1 MHLTPLSR
9 TLLLGIPVIF
19 LLTFFGAPI
28 FVMLDSSLHPN
39 GEGMSFGVYAK
50 VLSSNYYLSTLF
62 GTLLLAIKVTLV
74 TIPLGYAIAYFIVM
88 KLKSKLTK
96 RLAYL
101 VVILPLFTSN
111 IVRALGFII
120 LLGRKGMVNKSLLDM
135 GLIDSPIQ
143 FLYSELGVVIGLS
156 YIFTPFMTL
165 SIAGALQGIDKSL
178 LQASDDLGANRL
190 IAFYKITLP
199 LSLPGILAGSIIVT
213 ALSVSAYVTPS
224 VMFGGKGAVMSMLIY
239 EQYISALDY
248 PLGAALAI
256 ILMTITL
263 LLIGGYSL
271 LFERGRKG

>member
-1 MHLTPLSR
+1 
-9 TLLLGIPVIF
+9 
-19 LLTFFGAPI
+19 
-28 FVMLDSSLHPN
+28 
-39 GEGMSFGVYAK
+39 
-50 VLSSNYYLSTLF
+50 
-62 GTLLLAIKVTLV
+62 
-74 TIPLGYAIAYFIVM
+74 IVM
-88 KLKSKLTK
+88 KLKSKLGK

-120 LLGRKGMVNKSLLDM
+120 LLGRKGLVNESLLDM
-135 GLIDSPIQ
+135 ELINSPIQ

-156 YIFTPFMTL
+156 YIFTPFMAL

-256 ILMTITL
+256 ILM
-263 LLIGGYSL
+263 
-271 LFERGRKG
+271 

>member
-1 MHLTPLSR
+1 
-9 TLLLGIPVIF
+9 
-19 LLTFFGAPI
+19 
-28 FVMLDSSLHPN
+28 DSSLHPN
-39 GEGMSFGVYAK
+39 GEGMSFEVYAK
-50 VLSSNYYLSTLF
+50 VLSSNYYLSTLI

-88 KLKSKLTK
+88 KLKSKLGK

-120 LLGRKGMVNKSLLDM
+120 LLGRKGLVNESLLDM
-135 GLIDSPIQ
+135 ELINSPIQ

-156 YIFTPFMTL
+156 YIVTPFMAL

-239 EQYISALDY
+239 E
-248 PLGAALAI
+248 
-256 ILMTITL
+256 
-263 LLIGGYSL
+263 
-271 LFERGRKG
+271 